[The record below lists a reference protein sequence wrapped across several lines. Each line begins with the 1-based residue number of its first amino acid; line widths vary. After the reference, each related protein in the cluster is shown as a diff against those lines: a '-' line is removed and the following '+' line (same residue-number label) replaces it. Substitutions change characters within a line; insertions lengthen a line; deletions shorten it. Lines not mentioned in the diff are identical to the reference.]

1 MLLSYIRPVWAEID
15 LDNLAYN
22 ITQIRSFIGQN
33 VKIMAVVKS
42 DAYGAGISGI
52 LDTLLE
58 HSVDMLGV
66 ALLDEAIA
74 IREKK
79 VHMPVLVFAYTPFE
93 HSDLLVKYEI
103 SQTVYCQEQA
113 RAISLAAAGLRKKAR
128 IHIEIDTGMGRLG
141 FLPTEESINAILEI
155 AKMPYLE
162 LEGIYTHLPLSN
174 ERNAEGIKFTEDQFH
189 AFCKVIKYLESKDV
203 YIPLKHVCNSMATLY
218 YKDMHMDM
226 IRAGIILYGSYPHFQ
241 GVLPLKPVMS
251 LKARIGSIK
260 KLGPGSNVSYG
271 RQYVTKRDT
280 TIATLPLG
288 YGDGYSRLLTN
299 KAQGLV
305 KGQRAPVIGTIC
317 MEQCMIEITDI
328 QGSCRIGEEVVLW
341 GKQGSEEIAIEEIAK
356 LACGFINNEYMVTVS
371 RRVPRIYKKGGKA
384 VKIVNG
390 LLSLKTD

>member
-1 MLLSYIRPVWAEID
+1 
-15 LDNLAYN
+15 
-22 ITQIRSFIGQN
+22 
-33 VKIMAVVKS
+33 
-42 DAYGAGISGI
+42 
-52 LDTLLE
+52 
-58 HSVDMLGV
+58 
-66 ALLDEAIA
+66 
-74 IREKK
+74 
-79 VHMPVLVFAYTPFE
+79 
-93 HSDLLVKYEI
+93 
-103 SQTVYCQEQA
+103 
-113 RAISLAAAGLRKKAR
+113 
-128 IHIEIDTGMGRLG
+128 
-141 FLPTEESINAILEI
+141 
-155 AKMPYLE
+155 
-162 LEGIYTHLPLSN
+162 
-174 ERNAEGIKFTEDQFH
+174 
-189 AFCKVIKYLESKDV
+189 
-203 YIPLKHVCNSMATLY
+203 
-218 YKDMHMDM
+218 MDM

-299 KAQGLV
+299 KAQVLV

-317 MEQCMIEITDI
+317 MDQCMIDITDI
-328 QGSCRIGEEVVLW
+328 QGNCRIGEEVVLW

-356 LACGFINNEYMVTVS
+356 LACGFINYEYMVTVS

>member
-79 VHMPVLVFAYTPFE
+79 VRMPVLVFAYTPFE

-155 AKMPYLE
+155 AKMPY
-162 LEGIYTHLPLSN
+162 
-174 ERNAEGIKFTEDQFH
+174 
-189 AFCKVIKYLESKDV
+189 
-203 YIPLKHVCNSMATLY
+203 
-218 YKDMHMDM
+218 
-226 IRAGIILYGSYPHFQ
+226 
-241 GVLPLKPVMS
+241 
-251 LKARIGSIK
+251 
-260 KLGPGSNVSYG
+260 
-271 RQYVTKRDT
+271 
-280 TIATLPLG
+280 
-288 YGDGYSRLLTN
+288 
-299 KAQGLV
+299 
-305 KGQRAPVIGTIC
+305 
-317 MEQCMIEITDI
+317 
-328 QGSCRIGEEVVLW
+328 
-341 GKQGSEEIAIEEIAK
+341 
-356 LACGFINNEYMVTVS
+356 
-371 RRVPRIYKKGGKA
+371 
-384 VKIVNG
+384 
-390 LLSLKTD
+390 